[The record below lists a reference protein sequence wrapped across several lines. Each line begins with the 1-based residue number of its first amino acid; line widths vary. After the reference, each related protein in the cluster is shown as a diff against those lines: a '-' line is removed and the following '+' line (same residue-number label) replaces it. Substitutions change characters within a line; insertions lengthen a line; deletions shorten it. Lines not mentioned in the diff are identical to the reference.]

1 MTTYADSPHGAGRP
15 SARTTHA
22 DSPHGAER
30 PSART
35 THADST
41 HGAERPSARTT
52 IATTHRPL
60 GPGRAATGVRAVL
73 EAAREAPLVPVAI
86 LGGLMPVAI
95 LADLIA
101 PHDPTLPV
109 TGAHVFDPPVRVA

>member
-1 MTTYADSPHGAGRP
+1 MTTYADSPHGAERP

-35 THADST
+35 THADSP

-52 IATTHRPL
+52 IATTHGPL
-60 GPGRAATGVRAVL
+60 GQGRAATGGRPGL
-73 EAAREAPLVPVAI
+73 EAGREAPPDPVAI
-86 LGGLMPVAI
+86 RGGLCIVAI
-95 LADLIA
+95 L
-101 PHDPTLPV
+101 
-109 TGAHVFDPPVRVA
+109 TGL